1 MAGHTSARPGA
12 RFTGLSMA
20 LLAVVL
26 VAGCGD
32 SGESDGAATST
43 ATASVSE
50 TTEPPIESPSAEPTA
65 TSALPPLPAEAT
77 ENTPEGAE
85 AFIRYYFDVANQAF
99 TTPQSG
105 LIPSLA
111 NDDCESCADLEQQV
125 VDFERQG
132 LRATTDPYNVESMSR
147 VGGSPQDVTLF
158 NMVVQLPATSTI
170 TEDGV
175 ESQPSEAATYKGT
188 GAAIWAEGK
197 WELLG
202 LELQSS

>member
-1 MAGHTSARPGA
+1 
-12 RFTGLSMA
+12 MA

-85 AFIRYYFDVANQAF
+85 AFIRYWFDVTNDLYMRPDAGVV
-99 TTPQSG
+99 P
-105 LIPSLA
+105 LISHP
-111 NDDCESCADLEQQV
+111 DCVACQRTE
-125 VDFERQG
+125 
-132 LRATTDPYNVESMSR
+132 
-147 VGGSPQDVTLF
+147 
-158 NMVVQLPATSTI
+158 STI
-170 TEDGV
+170 TELAATDSTALTEPFLIESMERIGGGPPDVTRFNMVADAPANATVDADGN
-175 ESQPSEAATYKGT
+175 ESNPGEAATVEGV
-188 GAAIWAEGK
+188 GAAYWDGER
-197 WELLG
+197 WTLYG
-202 LELQSS
+202 LELEPRQ